1 MTANDVMM
9 IAGSVVM
16 VLTGNEVV
24 VVVTGGV
31 VMVIKDNAIAMT
43 RNVLIMK
50 NVKQTVRK
58 DSHERDRE

>member
-24 VVVTGGV
+24 VMTRGV